1 MDYSMIG
8 TVAIPGLSLI
18 VSLSTAYYFLR
29 DRRHARYQMETAYI
43 ENLLAWHKEVIF
55 CLMRLEKLP
64 AERSTAREDLC
75 ALSPLIEQGRF
86 FFPNVPSEINYGAH
100 KPLAYRGYRNLVLE
114 MLVAIYQ
121 EYRSDS
127 TDIEINEKYRRS
139 FTSAVFSIVD
149 PASRISELSQITA
162 KKLNAGQSIRDYVN
176 AECR

>member
-1 MDYSMIG
+1 
-8 TVAIPGLSLI
+8 
-18 VSLSTAYYFLR
+18 
-29 DRRHARYQMETAYI
+29 METAYI

-64 AERSTAREDLC
+64 DERSTAREDLC
-75 ALSPLIEQGRF
+75 VLSALIEQGRF

-176 AECR
+176 AEWR